1 MSDTPG
7 CDPSTDAWVVEEPG
21 LDPERASFYEALFT
35 VGNGRLGTRGS
46 LEEGHRGQLSGTYL
60 NGVYDGHDV
69 PVINLVNVPDWV
81 DTTVFVDG
89 IRLDVDTCTVVAHQR
104 VLDLRDGL
112 LTRTTV
118 FEDTAGRR
126 TRLDTVRCA
135 SMADR
140 RVCALRIEV
149 TPENHSSEIRIES
162 GINGDRRNL
171 ERLPLYPEGTVF
183 APETRWEKWARARHL
198 RESSRSA
205 EGDAL
210 YLQMRTI
217 DTGVDLAFA
226 AATTF
231 DPPPQHSSVRQGS
244 ERITE
249 ETLHRAAPGETV
261 RMDKIVAICTSRD
274 PDHPAQETL
283 HDRCRAVLAEHRAAG
298 GFDTIIT
305 ASRAVWTR
313 LWDDCDCE
321 VVGNTRYTRA
331 LRFSVY
337 HLLIAA
343 NPEDPTVNIGANAL
357 SGERYRGHVFWD
369 TEIFMLPFFILTQ
382 PDTARALLRYRHHTL
397 DGARANSREY
407 GTGGARYPWESAD
420 TGREE
425 CPQFTHDGANRFW
438 TREEEIHVSA
448 DVAYGIFRYVEATRD
463 TPFLHDVGAE
473 ILFETSRFWADR
485 AEPAREGTGYE
496 LRQVMGPDEF
506 HSHIDNN
513 AFTNRLAQW
522 HLEQAVSL
530 YDELRGQYPDTL
542 TDVGSRIGLKPD
554 ERDRWQEIAGGLVAA
569 RQSDGVIEQFTG
581 YFERDDVPITE
592 WDENNMPRYPKGYH
606 HFNCETTKLLKQ
618 PDVVQLI
625 YLLPDEFDARTKKAN
640 FDYYEA
646 RTLHKSSLSPCIHA
660 IIGIEVG
667 DTTRAVQYFERS
679 ALVDLTDNQ
688 GNTAEGIHIASAGG
702 TWQIL
707 VNGFGGLRILGGRVT
722 LNPWLPRD
730 WDGIRF
736 RLRWRGRPIRV
747 TVDRDHVEVL
757 LGGPDGGTEEIEVSG
772 RSVRMTANTPVHV
785 PRES

>member
-542 TDVGSRIGLKPD
+542 TDVGSRIGLKPE
-554 ERDRWQEIAGGLVAA
+554 ERDRWQEIADGLVAA